1 MLKRSHPRD
10 RHRVDAIEKTRYD
23 TCMYYVGLIAAILVC
38 LPGFA
43 SAHQPRLVEST
54 LTEVTEPAISK
65 AYYGELKGTP
75 DVFTIHA
82 SGSFPLYVN
91 LLVPDIPRQEK
102 DILAT
107 ITKDDETIATLDGTK
122 FTWKTMFEPFGYDQY
137 FQGPE
142 YKATAEAGTYVITV
156 SSSNNDSKYSLAI
169 GEAENFD
176 FKEIRNALTLVPQ
189 LKRDFFEESPISFI
203 LSPFGW
209 GLILVLYL
217 LAGTFGFTYRFL
229 LKKFAKRSSVRTASK
244 NIGTP
249 DRLLRFLIGIGLLL
263 LAITTTWSPILIFF
277 SGFALFE
284 SFFSWCGFYAAIGR
298 STCPIE

>member
-1 MLKRSHPRD
+1 MLLNTFKKALP
-10 RHRVDAIEKTRYD
+10 
-23 TCMYYVGLIAAILVC
+23 LLLVLFVC
-38 LPGFA
+38 IPTLA
-43 SAHQPRLVEST
+43 SAHQPRIVQGT
-54 LTEVTEPAISK
+54 QTTVIEPTISK
-65 AYYGELKGTP
+65 AYYGQLKGTP
-75 DVFTIHA
+75 DVFTILA
-82 SGSFPLYVN
+82 TSSFPLYVN
-91 LLVPDIPRQEK
+91 ILVPDIARQQK
-102 DILAT
+102 DVSAT
-107 ITKDDETIATLDGTK
+107 ITKDGQVVATLDGTQ
-122 FTWKTMFEPFGYDQY
+122 FTWKTMFEPFGYDHY

-156 SSSNNDSKYSLAI
+156 SSVHNDSKYSLAI

-176 FKEIRNALTLVPQ
+176 FKEIKNALTLVPQ
-189 LKRDFFEESPISFI
+189 LKRDFFEESPASFI

-209 GLILVLYL
+209 GMILILYA
-217 LAGTFGFTYRFL
+217 LAGAFGFAYRFI
-229 LKKFAKRSSVRTASK
+229 LKQFAKQSSVRKASR

-249 DRLLRFLIGIGLLL
+249 DRLLRFLIGIGLLA